1 MREEL
6 LAWIRGLLLEAA
18 ASGNKLITAFFY
30 ELATDPG
37 FREGFLTALVLGLFV
52 GTASRYILFW
62 RRQIQAFFS
71 PPTIVLSSRGP
82 TPAQSYASCIAAAA
96 KIGLVT
102 VFILVL
108 LIAMLTE
115 RFTS

>member
-1 MREEL
+1 MGEEL
-6 LAWIRGLLLEAA
+6 VIGIRLLLLKVAEAA
-18 ASGNKLITAFFY
+18 NQLTTLFFH
-30 ELATDPG
+30 ELSTDPG
-37 FREGFLTALVLGLFV
+37 FREGFLTALGLGLFI

-71 PPTIVLSSRGP
+71 PPPIVLSSRGP

-102 VFILVL
+102 VLLLVL
-108 LIAMLTE
+108 LLAMLTE
-115 RFTS
+115 KFTS